1 MFPAL
6 LITLRETLEAAIVV
20 GIVLAFLA
28 KTDQLYF
35 RKYVWSGVGA
45 GIFVALLLAAL
56 LEFFFAG
63 FEGTTEALFEGVLML
78 VTAAFITWMI
88 LWVHR
93 QKGVAQRIKERV
105 AEHISKS
112 YGLGISILVAVAVW
126 REGTETVLY
135 LKSSSII
142 GQSGQLIGAVLGI
155 AAAIM
160 FAYILFRFAL
170 RADLSVVFNVTSV
183 FLIMFAAGLVAHGV
197 HEFQELGVLP
207 VFAFDP
213 VFNISHILSHE
224 STFGAFLRTL
234 FGYTSTPT
242 LLEVVAYA
250 SAVAFILRLKRFTD
264 RLLLKPAH

>member
-20 GIVLAFLA
+20 GVVLTFLA

-35 RKYVWSGVGA
+35 RKYVWSGVGVGVFA
-45 GIFVALLLAAL
+45 ALLLAVL
-56 LEFFFAG
+56 LEIFLAG

-78 VTAAFITWMI
+78 VTATFITWMI

-93 QKGVAQRIKERV
+93 QKGVAQRIKDRV

-112 YGLGISILVAVAVW
+112 YGLGISTLVAVAVW

-135 LKSSSII
+135 LKSSSIV
-142 GQSGQLIGAVLGI
+142 GQSGQLVGAVLGI

-170 RADLSVVFNVTSV
+170 KADLSVVFNVTSI

-197 HEFQELGVLP
+197 HEFQEIGFLP
-207 VFAFDP
+207 VFTFDP
-213 VFNISHILSHE
+213 VFNLSSILDHE
-224 STFGAFLRTL
+224 STLGSFLRTL

-242 LLEVVAYA
+242 LLELTSYA
-250 SAVAFILRLKRFTD
+250 SSIVFILWLKHLAD
-264 RLLLKPAH
+264 RLLLKAAR